1 MPELNDI
8 QYDENKGEW
17 FPFHDVENPN
27 TRSRAMY
34 FFHNSLGEVTTNV
47 DLEFAEDIQIG
58 GSSSGGGGSSWT
70 GPADDIQSWPIK
82 DLETGEPIENYSDG
96 NNCYFYR
103 VRSVNVRFHI
113 HHPPGWNPSE
123 GDIENQTGVSTD
135 DANIYR
141 RYVDALE
148 FIFDGS
154 KTESVRL
161 LMSDQEN
168 NGNESIREMEIPV
181 PLTYT
186 DGSGTQRICD
196 GSYDQTQPGDN
207 QSVGY
212 FCRDDIVEDWLNNI
226 GGAGDAAQAANGGAG
241 VWTWNGAAQWPG
253 GGNGSNTRD
262 GGSGVLTFNTVAL
275 GGDDSG
281 DGDSETL
288 EGFFLV
294 DTTDSLNYSIGDY
307 LLLEG
312 DTQSG
317 FHDRVVF
324 VSNVLTN
331 STGDPVYEIQMLDD
345 LGFFD
350 GEEGTFNVTKLT
362 NAPKLQ
368 ITYTVPNDTSD
379 STTIVDDVPN
389 V

>member
-17 FPFHDVENPN
+17 FPYQGEENDN

-34 FFHNSLGEVTTNV
+34 FFHNSLGEVASNV
-47 DLEFAEDIQIG
+47 QIG
-58 GSSSGGGGSSWT
+58 FSDQITTGGGGSSTSWT

-82 DLETGEPIENYSDG
+82 DLETGEPIENYSNNSAGEASSCYKYRIQSGQDGVGLPFRFRIVVWKPNNDTPEDLAIYNRYLNALKFMFSTDNTSIEITRVDDLDGANYLPSETGVLPMADVVDLPSVEKIDNAGAAPRANNDWAIDDRETG
-96 NNCYFYR
+96 NNDGF
-103 VRSVNVRFHI
+103 V
-113 HHPPGWNPSE
+113 
-123 GDIENQTGVSTD
+123 
-135 DANIYR
+135 ALAR
-141 RYVDALE
+141 RLQEVDGLMRLPALE
-148 FIFDGS
+148 SRIDW
-154 KTESVRL
+154 EV
-161 LMSDQEN
+161 
-168 NGNESIREMEIPV
+168 
-181 PLTYT
+181 T
-186 DGSGTQRICD
+186 D
-196 GSYDQTQPGDN
+196 
-207 QSVGY
+207 SVGT
-212 FCRDDIVEDWLNNI
+212 IDWNAV
-226 GGAGDAAQAANGGAG
+226 AG
-241 VWTWNGAAQWPG
+241 
-253 GGNGSNTRD
+253 
-262 GGSGVLTFNTVAL
+262 
-275 GGDDSG
+275 G
-281 DGDSETL
+281 DGDGGDGGETETL

-294 DTTDSLNYSIGDY
+294 DTEDSLDYNIGDY

-324 VSNVLTN
+324 VSSVLTN
-331 STGDPVYEIQMLDD
+331 SSGVTVYEIQMLDD

-350 GEEGTFNVTKLT
+350 GEEGTFSVTKLT

>member
-82 DLETGEPIENYSDG
+82 DLDTGEPIENYSNNSAGEASSCYKYRIQAGQNGDGLPFRFRIVVWKPNNDTPEDLAIYNRYLNALKFMFSTDNTSIEITRVDDLDGANYLPSETGVLPMADVVDLPSVEKIDNAGAAPRANNDWAIDDRETG
-96 NNCYFYR
+96 NNDGF
-103 VRSVNVRFHI
+103 V
-113 HHPPGWNPSE
+113 
-123 GDIENQTGVSTD
+123 
-135 DANIYR
+135 ALAR
-141 RYVDALE
+141 RLQQVDGFMRLPALE
-148 FIFDGS
+148 PRIDW
-154 KTESVRL
+154 EV
-161 LMSDQEN
+161 
-168 NGNESIREMEIPV
+168 
-181 PLTYT
+181 T
-186 DGSGTQRICD
+186 D
-196 GSYDQTQPGDN
+196 
-207 QSVGY
+207 SVGT
-212 FCRDDIVEDWLNNI
+212 IDWNAV
-226 GGAGDAAQAANGGAG
+226 AG
-241 VWTWNGAAQWPG
+241 
-253 GGNGSNTRD
+253 
-262 GGSGVLTFNTVAL
+262 
-275 GGDDSG
+275 G
-281 DGDSETL
+281 DGDGGDGGETETL

-294 DTTDSLNYSIGDY
+294 DTEDSLNYNIGDY

-324 VSNVLTN
+324 VSSVLTN
-331 STGDPVYEIQMLDD
+331 SSGVTVYEIQMLDD

-389 V
+389 VED